1 MILYSRTTNISQ
13 MLMSVAISFAFF
25 LPVLDAT
32 PANAERRCHCRTA
45 NSELVE
51 VGNYTCI
58 KTNEGLR
65 EARCEFVL
73 NNTAWKLTGKLCPLV
88 LNPARQVNGRLDLA
102 QFDFK
107 KARYH
112 R

>member
-1 MILYSRTTNISQ
+1 MIPYSRTTNIPQ
-13 MLMSVAISFAFF
+13 MLFSIAVSFAFF

-73 NNTAWKLTGKLCPLV
+73 NNTAWKLTGNLCPIV
-88 LNPARQVNGRLDLA
+88 FNQGRKANERLNLA
-102 QFDFK
+102 HVDFK
-107 KARYH
+107 QTPYR
-112 R
+112 